1 MKVCADRVEEAR
13 RLRIAV
19 EGLETENKKNDRTK
33 NVFKLQGCRIK
44 QLDDFR

>member
-1 MKVCADRVEEAR
+1 MKVCADCAEEAR